1 MIYEEPVY
9 RYKSQKYL
17 PQTYPEAFFL
27 VQLAQKTA
35 QITMQRKLVEKMA
48 QKLYHIHKGFYPSM
62 ILISQLQRIR
72 VNAECLWNACLWM
85 YWIVSTPWSYYDKK
99 LMVEAL
105 HMSTCYNRI
114 WVHTHTYRKY
124 TQTQTLSHTHISK
137 HTRIHTI
144 LCT

>member
-48 QKLYHIHKGFYPSM
+48 QKLYHIHKGFYPLM

-99 LMVEAL
+99 LIVEAL

-114 WVHTHTYRKY
+114 WVHAHIYENTQKIYTFTHTHKN
-124 TQTQTLSHTHISK
+124 TQLSIHSAHI
-137 HTRIHTI
+137 H
-144 LCT
+144 